1 MHKIRRLLRRPAG
14 RPERSRSHTFEPP
27 CGFVEGFLALA
38 EGEAYEM
45 LAELRVTIEARSGNG
60 SDADL
65 EALMKT
71 WREGKPYD
79 PRKGMG

>member
-1 MHKIRRLLRRPAG
+1 
-14 RPERSRSHTFEPP
+14 
-27 CGFVEGFLALA
+27 
-38 EGEAYEM
+38 M
-45 LAELRVTIEARSGNG
+45 LPQG

-71 WREGKPYD
+71 WREGKAYD